1 MTGIVYSTDVD
12 VPRVV
17 IDTNVLVAASR
28 SGRGASALLLS
39 LVGRGQFELLV
50 SVPLVIEYEDVLVRG
65 LAKGSR
71 RREAIERILDYLC
84 AIGRRQEVFF
94 LWRPQLRAPGDDLV
108 LELAVAGRCD
118 AILTYNK
125 RDFGNLQRF
134 GLEVLTPKEF
144 LTKIGVL
151 S

>member
-1 MTGIVYSTDVD
+1 MA

-28 SGRGASALLLS
+28 SGRGASAKLLA
-39 LVGRGQFELLV
+39 LVGRGRFEILI
-50 SVPLVIEYEDVLVRG
+50 SVPLVIEYEDVLTRG
-65 LAKGSR
+65 LPPQSSKR
-71 RREAIERILDYLC
+71 VVMERILDYLC
-84 AIGRRQEVFF
+84 AAGRRQEVFF
-94 LWRPQLRAPGDDLV
+94 LWRPHLRDPGDDLV
-108 LELAVAGRCD
+108 LELAVAGRCH

-125 RDFGNLQRF
+125 RDFGNLERF
-134 GLEVLTPKEF
+134 SLEVLTPKEF

>member
-1 MTGIVYSTDVD
+1 MGG
-12 VPRVV
+12 PRIV
-17 IDTNVLVAASR
+17 IDTNVLVAASK

-39 LVGRGQFELLV
+39 LVGRGRFEFVV
-50 SVPLVIEYEDVLVRG
+50 SVPLVIEYEDVLMRG
-65 LAKGSR
+65 LPTGSTR
-71 RREAIERILDYLC
+71 RAVVERILDYLC
-84 AIGRRQEVFF
+84 AVGRRQEVFF
-94 LWRPQLRAPGDDLV
+94 LWRPHLRDSGDDLV

-118 AILTYNK
+118 AILTFNK
-125 RDFGNLQRF
+125 RDFGNLERF